1 MKLKIEKLKRDNI
14 FTDDFLALKSN
25 NEIDL
30 ASKSICVLYGPNGTG
45 KTSLSKVLSREKNA
59 QYTISLDGSTFT
71 EKDEPVAHIISD
83 QNDRNL
89 IQGETQ
95 DFILGDNIRREYELK
110 ERLNSNF
117 STLFEKDLVSLLKS
131 KYGISTKKSFFDE
144 LILDK
149 SYLSY
154 ISDIANNKSK
164 GKAIDR
170 LDFIEKIYEEKDFSE
185 IVFDEEKLKYFVIDY
200 GEEESAIRAVIS
212 YKFNLTDKDKK
223 IAKLGKVRTSP

>member
-117 STLFEKDLVSLLKS
+117 STLFEKNLVSLLKS

-144 LILDK
+144 LI
-149 SYLSY
+149 
-154 ISDIANNKSK
+154 
-164 GKAIDR
+164 
-170 LDFIEKIYEEKDFSE
+170 
-185 IVFDEEKLKYFVIDY
+185 
-200 GEEESAIRAVIS
+200 
-212 YKFNLTDKDKK
+212 
-223 IAKLGKVRTSP
+223 